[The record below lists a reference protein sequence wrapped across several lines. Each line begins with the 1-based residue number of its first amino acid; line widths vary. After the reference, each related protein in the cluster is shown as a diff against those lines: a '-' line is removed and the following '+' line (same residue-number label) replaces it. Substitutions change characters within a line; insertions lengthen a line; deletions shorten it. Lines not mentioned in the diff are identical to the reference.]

1 MFLFLNICAG
11 ASQEHL
17 NLKLIGFPLNIAAL
31 LVGPSDEESPHPLRS
46 LVRGNSLVVQGL
58 GLLHSTAAVTG
69 STHSW
74 GIRILQHALWDQK
87 KKPINY
93 QVIEW
98 KLCLL
103 LPMSPCPFHPRTQPI
118 RHRVLSTP
126 PTTLLSP
133 SLPLV
138 LQVTGLSLALCLP
151 SGVMVSVC
159 PTTKPCSEPQSEL
172 CPQIADWSAVT

>member
-1 MFLFLNICAG
+1 MFLFLDICAG

-118 RHRVLSTP
+118 RHRALSTP

-138 LQVTGLSLALCLP
+138 LQALGLRLHLS
-151 SGVMVSVC
+151 SGRSRG
-159 PTTKPCSEPQSEL
+159 
-172 CPQIADWSAVT
+172 ARA